1 MHPNDDDRQNSL
13 VHPAVIEQTFE
24 VFLEQWIVCGTDLDQ
39 PGIFLAI
46 KLLGRGLLLRCNAFK
61 NLTGSDYT
69 MSCISMRWC
78 RR

>member
-1 MHPNDDDRQNSL
+1 MQANDDDRQDSL
-13 VHPAVIEQTFE
+13 VHPAVIEQAFE
-24 VFLEQWIVCGTDLDQ
+24 VFLEQGIFCGTDLDQ

-46 KLLGRGLLLRCNAFK
+46 KLLGRGLLEGCNAFR

-78 RR
+78 